1 MPMGSRARPSRI
13 QRPGPHRGLGPSVRT
28 FAKIG
33 SEPDKADAPP
43 LSRAYARALGSEL
56 SELPPL
62 RPAARSTRHPR
73 LDRGPAF
80 FSTRGSPGS
89 SQPAPPLPD
98 LCLRVLLLYG
108 TARARTWARR
118 GG

>member
-1 MPMGSRARPSRI
+1 MPVLSHADGEPLPARARPSRI
-13 QRPGPHRGLGPSVRT
+13 ERPGPHRGLGPSVRT
-28 FAKIG
+28 FVKIG

-56 SELPPL
+56 SELSPL

-80 FSTRGSPGS
+80 FVPNGQPSPLSTR
-89 SQPAPPLPD
+89 PPLPA
-98 LCLRVLLLYG
+98 LCLRALFLY
-108 TARARTWARR
+108 
-118 GG
+118 